1 MTPHNASNKPDNR
14 LAVVIVA
21 AGGGMRMGEGL
32 EKQFRDFRG
41 RSILAHSVKAFL
53 NHPATGRVVVV
64 APAGRETVASDALGG
79 LADDDRVIMVT
90 GGARR
95 QDSVSAGV
103 KAADGPGISLVAIHD
118 AARPLVPQRVIT
130 DLITAMD
137 RGADAAL
144 PVMPV
149 VDTVKRIRG
158 DRVSDT
164 IDRTMLG
171 RAQTPQMFHLAAL
184 ASRHDALAPD
194 TDISDDILLFEDGKA
209 RIEAVTGHACLMK
222 LTTSA
227 DFMILSALPHPEGD
241 QTMPAAPPNFDIR
254 TGNGYDVH
262 RFGDGDG
269 PVRLG
274 GIDIPHDRNLVAHS
288 DGDVGLHALCDAI
301 FGALADGDIG
311 SHFPPSDPRWKD
323 TDSADF
329 LEFAVSLCAE
339 RGAAILHLDLTFIC
353 EGPKIAPHRDTMR
366 TRIAALAGID
376 ITRVAVKATTSEQL
390 GFTGRGEGIAAQATA
405 TVAMPFAMT
414 PATTGGGS

>member
-1 MTPHNASNKPDNR
+1 MTPHNASNKPDRR

-21 AGGGMRMGEGL
+21 AGGGMRMGEGV

-41 RSILAHSVKAFL
+41 RSVLAHSVNAFL
-53 NHPATGRVVVV
+53 NHPATGRVVLV
-64 APAGRETVASDALGG
+64 APAGRESVASDALGS

-103 KAADGPGISLVAIHD
+103 AAADGPGLSLVAIHD

-130 DLITAMD
+130 DLIAAMD

-149 VDTVKRIRG
+149 VDTVKRISG
-158 DRVSDT
+158 DRVADT

-184 ASRHDALAPD
+184 ASRHDGLAAD
-194 TDISDDILLFEDGKA
+194 TDVSDDILLFEDGKA

-222 LTTSA
+222 LTTPA

-241 QTMPAAPPNFDIR
+241 QTMPAAPPALDIR

-274 GIDIPHDRNLVAHS
+274 GIDIPHDRNLAAHS
-288 DGDVGLHALCDAI
+288 DGDVGLHALCDAL

-311 SHFPPSDPRWKD
+311 SHFPPSDPRWKGS
-323 TDSADF
+323 DSAEF
-329 LEFAVSLCAE
+329 LEFAVSRCAE

-353 EGPKIAPHRDTMR
+353 ESPKIAPYRDAMR
-366 TRIAALAGID
+366 ARIAALAGLD
-376 ITRVAVKATTSEQL
+376 MTRVAVKATTSEQL

-405 TVAMPFAMT
+405 TVAMASSMT
-414 PATTGGGS
+414 STTAGE